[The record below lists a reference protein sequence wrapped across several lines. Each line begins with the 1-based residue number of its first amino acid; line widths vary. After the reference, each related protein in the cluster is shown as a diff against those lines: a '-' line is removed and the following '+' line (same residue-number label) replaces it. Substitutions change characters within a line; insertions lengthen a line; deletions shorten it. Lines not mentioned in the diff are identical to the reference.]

1 MSIADTCSPVA
12 PFIAS
17 NLFWTDCGAVSMSAL
32 TFGVPVLGVLVEV
45 LFAEV
50 DVDVVLGPV
59 EAVEELPVE
68 EALVEE
74 VVLVSAEAGAAT
86 ARTVPPAAASPK
98 ATRAAAPARR
108 VLIM

>member
-1 MSIADTCSPVA
+1 M
-12 PFIAS
+12 
-17 NLFWTDCGAVSMSAL
+17 FWTDCGAV
-32 TFGVPVLGVLVEV
+32 FGLPVLEVLVEV

-50 DVDVVLGPV
+50 DVDVVLGPFEV
-59 EAVEELPVE
+59 VEELPAE